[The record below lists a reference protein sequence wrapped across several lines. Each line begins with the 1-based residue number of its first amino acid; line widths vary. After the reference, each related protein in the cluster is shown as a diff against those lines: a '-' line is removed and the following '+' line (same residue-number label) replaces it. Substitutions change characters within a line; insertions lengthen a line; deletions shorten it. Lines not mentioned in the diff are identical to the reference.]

1 MNALSFLTLIKRETW
16 EHRSLVWVPVL
27 TAALIVVAALVSSN
41 VSGSIQLDV
50 DLDGESAA
58 FFARLAA
65 DEMTQAQ
72 LFTIWMGSVGIPVV
86 FVSVIVLFFYLL
98 DTLYAERKD
107 RSILFW
113 KSMPVSDAATVVS
126 KLVTALV
133 AMPIWIWAVSL
144 VMGLCT
150 FAIIAAKVSGTPI
163 APLGQFHLGA
173 WVALQLNC
181 LQNLL
186 LASLWYAPI
195 AAWLLL
201 ISVWAKRAPFL
212 WAVLPPALVML
223 FEEIIFNTEYVAQLV
238 GYRLTHFF
246 EVATIGFEVE
256 NGAETQAI
264 VDTIQN
270 TYDRMS
276 AISLLGELHLYSGL
290 AVAVAF
296 VVAAIRLRR
305 WRDDA

>member
-16 EHRSLVWVPVL
+16 EHRSLVWVPVV

-72 LFTIWMGSVGIPVV
+72 LFSIWMGSLGIPVL

-98 DTLYAERKD
+98 DALYAERKD

-173 WVALQLNC
+173 WVVLQLNF

-256 NGAETQAI
+256 NGAESQAI
-264 VDTIQN
+264 VDAIQN
-270 TYDRMS
+270 TYDRLS

-290 AVAVAF
+290 AVAAAF

>member
-16 EHRSLVWVPVL
+16 EHRSLVWVPVV
-27 TAALIVVAALVSSN
+27 TAALIVVAALVSTN

-72 LFTIWMGSVGIPVV
+72 LFTIWMGSLGIPVL
-86 FVSVIVLFFYLL
+86 FFSVIVLFFYLL
-98 DTLYAERKD
+98 DALYVERKD

-113 KSMPVSDAATVVS
+113 KSMPASDAATVVS

-150 FAIIAAKVSGTPI
+150 FAIIAVKVSGTPI

-173 WVALQLNC
+173 WVALQLNF

-264 VDTIQN
+264 VDAIQN
-270 TYDRMS
+270 TYDRLS

>member
-16 EHRSLVWVPVL
+16 EHRSLVWVPVV

-72 LFTIWMGSVGIPVV
+72 LFTIWMGSLGIPVL
-86 FVSVIVLFFYLL
+86 FFSVIVLFFYLL
-98 DTLYAERKD
+98 DALYAERKD

-173 WVALQLNC
+173 WVALQLNF

-264 VDTIQN
+264 VDAIQN